1 MKGFGTGIYWILI
14 VQLTVPTQFFSYS
27 IPQAHAEEPVK
38 SSAPAPSFAE
48 PTAVEAASRASTLES
63 FLKSSLRIR
72 SAVEA
77 NIPGAL
83 THHMQAAQMSFSAV
97 AHCPITLPANQ
108 SPLKLIDESILSAAT
123 ALFAFMEKRQ
133 GQLGK
138 FADNLQGDFTNDPLL
153 KTVYVGNQP
162 CQPQSNYDSPLES
175 KGAQQWQLRVKLAV
189 EKNWNDQTIG
199 SPGNLFYKIGYKSE
213 KAPLSNE
220 ELEQWLGWLNWLVQ
234 FREALATQERLRI
247 GVAVATDASAVKT
260 TVVPD
265 LKSIEME
272 PKLGKTV
279 SIVMNQ
285 MREQRAY
292 ENLKDEDRKRL
303 TPEQITAKK
312 LIQASAN
319 VDKIPGFKP
328 CGAKFC
334 FIPAKREAAER
345 LAEKVIIALQDPKLG
360 PGAYLDAMVA
370 LAKQSSIL
378 ELIAV
383 NSLLPKR
390 LKLTK
395 LPDTVAASFQDPNQ
409 FAAEEFADFVNQFHQ
424 LSSVEYRYWWAH
436 QLGLSFQQMVF
447 GLQTRKNPV
456 LLPPPSPHYFPVK
469 NADGKTESKITLYER
484 GNQIVEQ
491 FVSQFLNEAERSD
504 LLRADEKERLAK
516 AKPDVLARLKT
527 QSFENYLR
535 TQTGLSTL
543 DDVSTLMGEKLL
555 VLTALMK
562 PNLIDGLSEEEWKN
576 REKLYLPL
584 LREVVTATLADVL
597 AQYALLQLDTPELV
611 QKLPNGMREP
621 LFSGLFQQASIL
633 WRERFGVEWTQLVLS
648 DAGADS
654 WEIAKTMHS
663 QLLETDAMKKL
674 KSLSEERGSDA
685 VVEAIVADRVKDSMK
700 LVEEAAKADETI
712 QYMTQ
717 LSNWKA
723 NPIWNFFPGPTN
735 YYTLEAMGAKQGPNA
750 ACFNVDN
757 RQAYFWNGGHG
768 TGRNT
773 YGSLA
778 PESTEDYLFMK
789 TSLQSIAQR
798 SLEGVTS
805 RLEKR
810 PDIKN
815 ILKTYG
821 ITGEKA
827 LSRSIFRRFLQV
839 SEAKPAMDPIRSPR
853 EREEA
858 KLPLET
864 WLNSGQ
870 KARKEYNQSLER
882 LVSRLYRQEIQPL
895 GMAVDTAKN
904 NAEKKSWDVYA
915 TKSVERINRDLEPVL
930 VKPLDWK
937 KLVDAKNKSSQKDL
951 DATLD
956 YVKQIE
962 ALSTK
967 VAESK
972 VFEKPENLKD
982 KEATNFIQYC
992 KAHKDECIGWI
1003 SEVEKLLDNP
1013 AFESL
1018 YRARLAVTS
1027 TNRVF
1032 PSGLESIE
1040 KPTSLAKL
1048 PAVERAE
1055 ILRQGWIGKELPGE
1069 MFFWI
1074 PDVFK
1079 NTNGQIS
1086 QPKGNASFMGAFD
1099 TFKTTLGGT
1108 ETNGKAV
1115 LNDLGK
1121 KVAGLLGPVLGT
1133 QIGPRSE
1140 LVKKSTLAAFDKFMA
1155 EVSARPSL
1163 TRDEFS
1169 DLVWE
1174 EVQKANLLSTYI
1186 AQQKHLTAAS
1196 RGLIEGQEDVLLEMA
1211 YQTFKTAL
1219 VGNLK
1224 GVTESANLEFLRNRT
1239 ERPVLAMIV
1248 DSYLLN
1254 FDQFKIKTLNLAAR
1268 VVSPAMDPREE
1279 ILELDKRLRDTRDAV
1294 SNVEFDLKG
1303 YEDTYIVKR
1312 IPDAPLIKTQQSALA
1327 RQLEIGLE
1335 QIKDLEKQKQEA
1347 YIRLN
1352 AQSELKNLLTLTLS
1366 GLPEARKFIS
1376 LLGSETKDAQA
1387 LLVDMHEHYL
1397 HAPRIR
1403 AKHTLSTAQIIDDL
1417 NQLASRQKN
1426 YPDVEPKFAKGYLA
1440 EVRGYFENGLK
1451 EDQAR
1456 PYLQSFFQK
1465 TLTQWWNTAQAK
1477 TTPANYKKALS
1488 NQMIRIVSMWVST
1501 VSWTEKLKS
1510 LFQQSTLDKVNAA
1523 QTAGKDMEAF
1533 SALLPDISADVTPI
1547 AKSIQNQAAQL
1558 LSEIEKLEKEQGN
1571 AANVF
1576 KASASLRRNY
1586 WQFVEFTSHL
1596 LFGNQSAFEPI
1607 IFENS
1612 DGAFSIWVRSLP
1624 GGQTL
1629 QGQDLVAYTS
1639 RALGLSGKTVAEVDQ
1654 QLASKL
1660 GPSVQSL
1667 LMPLFLVLRQ
1677 PGLTKATF
1685 DEIWPPS
1692 FLIQYEIKEPSDW
1705 TQDGLRSWLMSQK
1718 PMQLMYLHGAVAN
1731 RFATWLHNDLDVPTL
1746 ALSWQRS
1753 SKPAAV
1759 VPYKTAHA
1767 DYTQKLSTLLNLWSE
1782 VSGEVRDRGELA
1794 EKLAKEKADKAAA
1807 DKAAEEKAVAD
1818 KAAADKAAAELAAK
1832 EKEEADALAATQPAA
1847 PAPTEPVKPAEA
1859 AKVAEAEKTPAPP
1872 KIVDPKIPEENP
1884 SAVDV
1889 LARSTF
1895 RLFTHGTQYRY
1906 ENGNFVLYD
1915 KERNRTTEP
1924 SDVAFEE
1931 ILAKKDHKAL
1941 YRLMNQITGIVLA
1954 ETQRATLSA
1963 TEATNNLFS
1972 GRESIENLSLDGN
1985 LPFYGDISSNR
1996 PVSAPFYNGNEAVLF
2011 DPGVLF
2017 MARMAYDFTRS
2028 AMAVTPVQIWQL
2040 YFSQQMENSDR
2051 GLVDTSI
2058 TFNTSWHLASD
2069 VPGAPAAKA
2078 SEEAKRFV
2086 TWFDFL
2092 QSSEAAAIFAKLQK
2106 ENAGDGGERLWNFY
2120 KSLDEMKADKDGAYA
2135 QVFEFLSKWDANSTA
2150 KPIPESYPYL
2160 MASLSQHIQL
2170 PFEISQPQGKKQ
2182 MLPPEVTSHLM
2193 RELLAEM
2200 ELDIENFQSWKHVFD
2215 QKSGPE
2221 EWLAMATAKKQALV
2235 ETDHRR
2241 FLSVLVD
2248 APVTTNP
2255 QMGVNYNYRSYPI
2268 EFLDIDGKLDSSGLK
2283 MATEHKSADWIQM
2296 TENADRTA
2304 LYQTLANDRAQL
2316 PLHQV
2321 MLGAYLDKQDAT
2333 EIGALET
2340 SLASYKSQVDAAV
2353 VKRFTTGEDKEKT
2366 PLVASAPV
2374 KHDRYS
2380 SNQNNWSGYFSSTE
2394 SKITSPEEFQQVM
2407 FAAQQSA
2414 GKDNTLTPAQMA
2426 DLIRKRAAFVA
2437 LNKAVNELVRGYSF
2451 EGWKLKQWRGN
2462 DVFNVE
2468 NITAL
2473 DPTSLADKTT
2483 QLFVTGL
2490 QTEVNALLA
2499 AYKAQ
2504 IGSQHPAKIALK
2516 RSHPEA
2522 VRREAA
2528 GKTIHLAWNLLQ
2540 ATLPKG
2546 SGEHFE
2552 RDAQKVIAGA
2562 DSYYREQ
2569 AVVRRYWGGL
2579 LAIGK
2584 NILENMGELFKERD
2598 LRLRIKNEAEFMVEA
2613 ERIWKLKLP
2622 LMDNLAKM
2630 MDEFAPTELGDKTRH
2645 LLQAL
2650 VIKDDVDRRKREE
2663 LYQVFY
2669 MGAFAAILVGATAPH
2684 LVGNI
2689 GLLTQQLPWYLP
2701 VPQAAALTLS
2711 TGMAYAFTDN
2721 LVHRYQEDWVNAPNR
2736 LNSEG
2741 TIRDSHIQAF
2751 LMLMKDETAYLRD
2764 PSLRALEAVQTGNF
2778 YILFR
2783 AVDLMVIYGTVVKPV
2798 FRIVTG
2804 GMRMLYS
2811 AARPVIARGFY
2822 SRGALKAAEEKLLL
2836 TETEAVAA
2844 KNAKHIGLNDLSA
2857 TAASDAQSTI
2867 ETAMDKTIASI
2878 TKGFAD
2884 QGMGTA
2890 EKPLR
2895 AVLDNRAQTRMQQIA
2910 NQAGLE
2916 LEISGMPARQG
2927 SNIVS
2932 RTWNGMLQG
2941 PKVADF
2947 QDQQRRL
2954 ITQLRELQTRLRAG
2968 EEMSHFTVD
2977 DLSILFADETS
2988 VFRAYT
2994 WAPLRVVGI
3003 TRPGWLQPRAVRQLR
3018 ELQIAVQGGMRSQQA
3033 ISYYFLGKWMNRV
3046 KPMLDE
3052 LAAATGR
3059 SQKEWL
3065 ERIVNKKNFI
3075 KDELTP
3081 VRPDNFD
3088 YKLMVQ
3094 ECDEL
3099 RNILSMGNISLTD
3112 DLLEAM
3118 AMSDSPALLSIFKGV
3133 KPQNFLS
3140 RGSLALQAPKGIA
3153 APAAAVGPTVVN
3165 AAETSLA
3172 IEGRNLVAQ
3181 VAKRVSK
3188 QEISEFNALETFLR
3202 EKLPTSVDGIAID
3215 KDAVIELIK
3224 THPSGGIKRMLGEH
3238 MRERG
3243 MTMTSNT
3250 AQLKLAGEYR
3260 RAIEL
3265 DLGIVDDFASI
3276 KGGTTISN
3284 RLQAFHDVY
3293 LHDARRILST
3303 NAETLSLQESQGY
3316 FGLKASPKWTQA
3328 DLEFAKAE
3336 FVAADSVATD
3346 QIGQKLERFAFG
3358 NRAANRLQTHGELAE
3373 LYDMPVEYLQVK
3385 GIDGVLKKFTDAK
3398 VLLHRSEQ
3406 VFLAK
3411 GLGTTPMYDATDAA
3425 DILGLT
3431 FRAGKMPT
3439 AADIHKRADLLYTE
3453 MELAY
3458 GSNAPSIL
3466 GSKLPPTYVDY
3477 GPLEKIRKAE
3487 ETLINAINQ

>member
-1 MKGFGTGIYWILI
+1 MKGFGKAIYWILI
-14 VQLTVPTQFFSYS
+14 VQLTVPSQFFSYS
-27 IPQAHAEEPVK
+27 LPQVHAAEPVK
-38 SSAPAPSFAE
+38 SPAPAAPST
-48 PTAVEAASRASTLES
+48 PPEAATRASTLES
-63 FLKSSLRIR
+63 FLQSSLRIR
-72 SAVEA
+72 SAVET

-83 THHMQAAQMSFSAV
+83 THHMQASQMSFSAV
-97 AHCPITLPANQ
+97 AHCPISLPTNQ
-108 SPLKLIDESILSAAT
+108 SPLRLIDESIASAAN

-133 GQLGK
+133 EQLGK
-138 FADNLQGDFTNDPLL
+138 FADNLQGDFTNEPLL
-153 KTVYVGNQP
+153 KTIYVGDQP

-175 KGAQQWQLRVKLAV
+175 KDAQAWQLRVKLAL
-189 EKNWNDQTIG
+189 EKNWKDQTSG

-220 ELEQWLGWLNWLVQ
+220 ELEQWLGWLNWLIQ

-247 GVAVATDASAVKT
+247 GVAVATDASAVKN
-260 TVVPD
+260 TVVPN
-265 LKSIEME
+265 LKSIEMG

-279 SIVMNQ
+279 ITVLNQ

-319 VDKIPGFKP
+319 VDKIPGFKA

-334 FIPAKREAAER
+334 FVPAKREAAER

-436 QLGLSFQQMVF
+436 QLGMSFQQLVF

-456 LLPPPSPHYFPVK
+456 LLPPPSPHYFPVT
-469 NADGKTESKITLYER
+469 NSDGKSAKITLYER

-491 FVSQFLNEAERSD
+491 FVSEFLNEAERSD
-504 LLRADEKERLAK
+504 LLRADEKERLTK

-576 REKLYLPL
+576 REKLYVPL

-633 WRERFGVEWTQLVLS
+633 WRERFGVQWTQLVLS

-685 VVEAIVADRVKDSMK
+685 VVEAVVADRVRDSMK
-700 LVEEAAKADETI
+700 LVEEAAKAEETI
-712 QYMTQ
+712 QYMTE

-723 NPIWNFFPGPTN
+723 NPVWNFLPGPTN
-735 YYTLEAMGAKQGPNA
+735 YFTLEALGAEQGPNA
-750 ACFNVDN
+750 ACFHVDN
-757 RQAYFWNGGHG
+757 RQAYFWSGGHG

-773 YGSLA
+773 YGSLT
-778 PESTEDYLFMK
+778 PEKTEDYLFMK

-798 SLEGVTS
+798 SLEGVTK

-827 LSRSIFRRFLQV
+827 LSRAIFRRFLQV
-839 SEAKPAMDPIRSPR
+839 SEAKPAFDPIRSPR

-858 KLPLET
+858 KLPLEA
-864 WLNSGQ
+864 WLNSGK
-870 KARKEYNQSLER
+870 KARKEYTQSLER

-895 GMAVDTAKN
+895 SMAVETAKN
-904 NAEKKSWDVYA
+904 SAEKKSWDVYA
-915 TKSVERINRDLEPVL
+915 DKSLQRINRDLEPVL
-930 VKPLDWK
+930 ITPLDWN
-937 KLVDAKNKSSQKDL
+937 KLVGAKNKSSQKEL
-951 DATLD
+951 DSTLE

-962 ALSTK
+962 ALSAK

-972 VFEKPENLKD
+972 VFEKPENVKD

-992 KAHKDECIGWI
+992 KAHKDECLGWI
-1003 SEVEKLLDNP
+1003 TELEKLLENP
-1013 AFESL
+1013 ALEPL
-1018 YRARLAVTS
+1018 YRARLAVAS

-1032 PSGLESIE
+1032 PSGLENIE
-1040 KPTSLAKL
+1040 KPASLAKL

-1055 ILRQGWIGKELPGE
+1055 ILRQGWVGKELAGE

-1074 PDVFK
+1074 PEVFK
-1079 NTNGQIS
+1079 NVNGQIV
-1086 QPKGNASFMGAFD
+1086 QPKGNASFMGPFD
-1099 TFKTTLGGT
+1099 AFKTTLGGT
-1108 ETNGKAV
+1108 EVNNKVV

-1121 KVAGLLGPVLGT
+1121 KVAGLLTPVLGT
-1133 QIGPRSE
+1133 QIGPRTES
-1140 LVKKSTLAAFDKFMA
+1140 VKKNTIPAFDKFMS
-1155 EVSARPSL
+1155 EVSTRPALS
-1163 TRDEFS
+1163 RDEFS
-1169 DLVWE
+1169 DLAWE
-1174 EVQKANLLSTYI
+1174 EAQKANLLPIYI

-1196 RGLIEGQEDVLLEMA
+1196 RGLIEGQEDVLLEMGF
-1211 YQTFKTAL
+1211 QTFKTAL

-1224 GVTESANLEFLRNRT
+1224 GVTESATLEFLRNRA
-1239 ERPVLAMIV
+1239 ERPVLAMILETH
-1248 DSYLLN
+1248 LLN

-1268 VVSPAMDPREE
+1268 VVTPAIDPREE

-1303 YEDTYIVKR
+1303 YDDTLVVKR
-1312 IPDAPLIKTQQSALA
+1312 IPDAPLVKTQQSALK

-1335 QIKDLEKQKQEA
+1335 QIKDLEKQKQLA
-1347 YIRLN
+1347 YVRLN
-1352 AQSELKNLLTLTLS
+1352 GQSELKNLLTLTLN
-1366 GLPEARKFIS
+1366 GVPEARRFIS
-1376 LLGSETKDAQA
+1376 LLGSESKDAEG
-1387 LLVDMHEHYL
+1387 LLADMYAHYL
-1397 HAPRIR
+1397 NAPRIR
-1403 AKHTLSTAQIIDDL
+1403 AKHTLSVAQIIDDL

-1426 YPDVEPKFAKGYLA
+1426 YPEVEPKFAKGYLT
-1440 EVRGYFENGLK
+1440 EVRSYFEKGLK
-1451 EDQAR
+1451 EEQAR
-1456 PYLQSFFQK
+1456 PYLQSFFQR

-1477 TTPANYKKALS
+1477 STPENYKKALS
-1488 NQMIRIVSMWVST
+1488 SQLARVVAMWVSNI
-1501 VSWTEKLKS
+1501 SWTQKLKS
-1510 LFQQSTLDKVNAA
+1510 FFQQSTLDKV
-1523 QTAGKDMEAF
+1523 QTALKAGKAMEAV
-1533 SALLPDISADVTPI
+1533 SAVLPDISADVTPV
-1547 AKSIQNQAAQL
+1547 AQAIQNQAASL
-1558 LSEIEKLEKEQGN
+1558 LSAIEKLEKEQDN
-1571 AANVF
+1571 AASVF
-1576 KASASLRRNY
+1576 KASGTLRKNY
-1586 WQFVEFTSHL
+1586 WEFVEFTSHL

-1607 IFENS
+1607 VFENAE
-1612 DGAFSIWVRSLP
+1612 GAFSIWIRSLP

-1629 QGQDLVAYTS
+1629 QGEDLVAYTS
-1639 RALGLSGKTVAEVDQ
+1639 RVLGISGKTVAEVDQ
-1654 QLASKL
+1654 QLAAKL

-1667 LMPLFLVLRQ
+1667 LMPLFLVVRQ
-1677 PGLTKATF
+1677 PSLTKATF

-1692 FLIQYEIKEPSDW
+1692 FLLQFDIKEPADW
-1705 TQDGLRSWLMSQK
+1705 TQDGLRAWLMSQT
-1718 PMQLMYLHGAVAN
+1718 PMQLLYLHNAVSN
-1731 RFATWLHNDLDVPTL
+1731 RFTTWLHNDLDVPTL

-1759 VPYKTAHA
+1759 VEYKSAHA
-1767 DYTQKLSTLLNLWSE
+1767 DYTQKLTTLLNLWSE

-1794 EKLAKEKADKAAA
+1794 EKLAKEKADKE
-1807 DKAAEEKAVAD
+1807 AAEKTAS
-1818 KAAADKAAAELAAK
+1818 ELAAK
-1832 EKEEADALAATQPAA
+1832 EKEKEDAVAAAQAATPSATQATKE
-1847 PAPTEPVKPAEA
+1847 TEREKLAG
-1859 AKVAEAEKTPAPP
+1859 AEKKPEAP
-1872 KIVDPKIPEENP
+1872 KFVDPKIPEENP
-1884 SAVDV
+1884 SAIEV

-1906 ENGNFVLYD
+1906 ENDNFVLYD
-1915 KERNRTTEP
+1915 KDRNHSTEH
-1924 SDVAFEE
+1924 SDAAFEE

-1941 YRLMNQITGIVLA
+1941 YRMMNQITGIVLA

-1963 TEATNNLFS
+1963 TQATNNLLS
-1972 GRESIENLSLDGN
+1972 GRESLENLSLDGN
-1985 LPFYGDISSNR
+1985 LPFYGDISANR

-2017 MARMAYDFTRS
+2017 MARMAYDFSRS
-2028 AMAVTPVQIWQL
+2028 AMAVTPVQLWQI

-2058 TFNTSWHLASD
+2058 TFQTSWHPASE
-2069 VPGAPAAKA
+2069 VPGAPEAKA

-2086 TWFDFL
+2086 TWFEFL
-2092 QSSEAAAIFAKLQK
+2092 QSSEAATIFAELQK
-2106 ENAGDGGERLWNFY
+2106 ANAGDGGERLWNFY
-2120 KSLDEMKADKDGAYA
+2120 KSLEEMKADKDGAYA
-2135 QVFEFLSKWDANSTA
+2135 QVFEFLSKWDANATA

-2170 PFEISQPQGKKQ
+2170 PFEISEPQGKKQ

-2200 ELDIENFQSWKHVFD
+2200 ELDIESFQSWKHVFD

-2221 EWLAMATAKKQALV
+2221 EWLAMATSKKQALV

-2268 EFLDIDGKLDSSGLK
+2268 EFLDVDGKLNSSGLK
-2283 MATEHKSADWIQM
+2283 LATEHKSADWIQM

-2333 EIGALET
+2333 EISALES
-2340 SLASYKSQVDAAV
+2340 SLASYKSQVDEAV

-2374 KHDRYS
+2374 QHDRYS
-2380 SNQNNWSGYFSSTE
+2380 SNQNNWSGYFSRTE
-2394 SKITSPEEFQQVM
+2394 SKITSSEEFQQVM
-2407 FAAQQSA
+2407 FAAQQAA

-2462 DVFNVE
+2462 DVLNVE

-2483 QLFVTGL
+2483 ELFLTGL
-2490 QTEVNALLA
+2490 QTEVNGLLS

-2504 IGSQHPAKIALK
+2504 IGSQHPAKIVLK

-2522 VRREAA
+2522 ARREAA
-2528 GKTIHLAWNLLQ
+2528 GKAIHLAWNLLQ

-2546 SGEHFE
+2546 SSEHFE

-2598 LRLRIKNEAEFMVEA
+2598 LRLRIKNESEFMVEA

-2650 VIKDDVDRRKREE
+2650 VIKDDVERRKREE
-2663 LYQVFY
+2663 LYNAFY
-2669 MGAFAAILVGATAPH
+2669 MGAFGLILVGATAPH
-2684 LVGNI
+2684 LVGNL

-2711 TGMAYAFTDN
+2711 AGMAYTFTDN

-2736 LNSEG
+2736 VASEG

-2764 PSLRALEAVQTGNF
+2764 PSLRSIEATQTGNF

-2783 AVDLMVIYGTVVKPV
+2783 AIDILVVYGTVVKPV
-2798 FRIVTG
+2798 FRMVTG
-2804 GMRMLYS
+2804 LSRALYS
-2811 AARPVIARGFY
+2811 AARPVVARAFY

-2836 TETEAVAA
+2836 AETEAVAA
-2844 KNAKHIGLNDLSA
+2844 KNAQHIGLNDL
-2857 TAASDAQSTI
+2857 AAAAPNEAQATI
-2867 ETAMDKTIASI
+2867 EAAMDKSIASI
-2878 TKGFAD
+2878 TKGFTE

-2895 AVLDNRAQTRMQQIA
+2895 AVLDSRAQTRMKEIA

-2916 LEISGMPARQG
+2916 LEVAGMPARRG
-2927 SNIVS
+2927 SNIAS
-2932 RTWNGMLQG
+2932 RLWNGMLQG
-2941 PKVADF
+2941 PKVAEF

-2954 ITQLRELQTRLRAG
+2954 IIQLRELQARLRAG
-2968 EEMSHFTVD
+2968 EELSHFTVD
-2977 DLSILFADETS
+2977 DLSILFANETS
-2988 VFRAYT
+2988 IYRAYT
-2994 WAPLRVVGI
+2994 WAPLRFVGI
-3003 TRPGWLQPRAVRQLR
+3003 TRPGWLQPQAVRQLR

-3046 KPMLDE
+3046 KPMLDQ

-3065 ERIVNKKNFI
+3065 ERITQNKNFI

-3081 VRPDNFD
+3081 VRPENFD

-3094 ECDEL
+3094 ECEEL
-3099 RNILSMGNISLTD
+3099 RNILNMGNISITD
-3112 DLLEAM
+3112 DLLEAI
-3118 AMSDSPALLSIFKGV
+3118 AMGDSPGLLSIFKSV

-3140 RGSLALQAPKGIA
+3140 RGSLALQVPKGIA
-3153 APAAAVGPTVVN
+3153 APAMATEATVAN
-3165 AAETSLA
+3165 AAEATLA
-3172 IEGRNLVAQ
+3172 IEGKNLLAQ

-3188 QEISEFNALETFLR
+3188 QEISEFGALEAFLR

-3215 KDAVIELIK
+3215 KETVIELIK
-3224 THPSGGIKRMLGEH
+3224 SHPSSGIKRMLGEH

-3243 MTMTSNT
+3243 LTMTSNT
-3250 AQLKLAGEYR
+3250 AQLRLAGEYR

-3265 DLGIVDDFASI
+3265 DLGIVDDFAAI
-3276 KGGTTISN
+3276 RGGETVSN

-3293 LHDARRILST
+3293 LYDARRILST
-3303 NAETLSLQESQGY
+3303 NAETLSLKESQGY

-3336 FVAADSVATD
+3336 FQAADSVATE
-3346 QIGQKLERFAFG
+3346 QIGKRLERFSFAH
-3358 NRAANRLQTHGELAE
+3358 RASNRLQTHAELAE

-3385 GIDGVLKKFTDAK
+3385 GIDGVLKQFTDGK

-3406 VFLAK
+3406 VFLGK
-3411 GLGTTPMYDATDAA
+3411 GLGSTPVYDATDAA

-3431 FRAGKMPT
+3431 LRAGKKPT
-3439 AADIHKRADLLYTE
+3439 LAEVHKRADLLYTE

-3458 GSNAPSIL
+3458 GSNAPSVL

-3487 ETLINAINQ
+3487 ETLINAIQ

>member
-1 MKGFGTGIYWILI
+1 LKGFGKAIYWILI

-27 IPQAHAEEPVK
+27 VPQAQAAEPVQST
-38 SSAPAPSFAE
+38 SSATASGE
-48 PTAVEAASRASTLES
+48 PTPLAAASRAATLES
-63 FLKSSLRIR
+63 FLQSSLRIR
-72 SAVEA
+72 SAVET

-83 THHMQAAQMSFSAV
+83 THHMQASQMSFSAV
-97 AHCPITLPANQ
+97 AHCPITLPTEQ

-138 FADNLQGDFTNDPLL
+138 FADNLQGDFVNEPLL
-153 KTVYVGNQP
+153 KTIYVGDQP

-175 KGAQQWQLRVKLAV
+175 KDATAWQLRVKLAV
-189 EKNWNDQTIG
+189 EKNWKDQTSG

-220 ELEQWLGWLNWLVQ
+220 ELDQWLAWLNWLVQ

-247 GVAVATDASAVKT
+247 GVAVATDAAHVKT
-260 TVVPD
+260 TIVPT

-279 SIVMNQ
+279 TTVLNQ

-319 VDKIPGFKP
+319 VDKIPGFKA

-378 ELIAV
+378 ELTAV

-436 QLGLSFQQMVF
+436 QLGLSFQQFVF

-456 LLPPPSPHYFPVK
+456 LLPPPSPHSFPVK
-469 NADGKTESKITLYER
+469 SADGKSETKITLYER

-491 FVSQFLNEAERSD
+491 FVSEFLNEAERSD
-504 LLRADEKERLAK
+504 LLRADEKERLTK

-555 VLTALMK
+555 VLTALIK

-633 WRERFGVEWTQLVLS
+633 WRERFGVEWTKLVLS

-654 WEIAKTMHS
+654 WEIAKNMHS
-663 QLLETDAMKKL
+663 QLLETEAMKKL

-685 VVEAIVADRVKDSMK
+685 VVEAVVADRVKDSMK
-700 LVEEAAKADETI
+700 LVEEAAKAEETI
-712 QYMTQ
+712 QYMTE

-723 NPIWNFFPGPTN
+723 NPIWNFLPGPTN
-735 YYTLEAMGAKQGPNA
+735 YFTLEALGAEQGPNA

-757 RQAYFWNGGHG
+757 RQAYFWSGGHG

-778 PESTEDYLFMK
+778 PENTEDYLFMK

-798 SLEGVTS
+798 SLEGVAS

-827 LSRSIFRRFLQV
+827 LARSIFRRFLQV
-839 SEAKPAMDPIRSPR
+839 SEAKPALDPIRSPR

-870 KARKEYNQSLER
+870 KARKEYTQSLER

-895 GMAVDTAKN
+895 SMAVETAKN
-904 NAEKKSWDVYA
+904 NSEKKSWDVYA
-915 TKSVERINRDLEPVL
+915 TKSLERINRDLEPVL
-930 VKPLDWK
+930 VTPLDWK
-937 KLVDAKNKSSQKDL
+937 KLIDAKNKSPQKEL
-951 DATLD
+951 DATLEF
-956 YVKQIE
+956 VKRIE
-962 ALSTK
+962 ALSIK

-992 KAHKDECIGWI
+992 KAHKDECLGWI
-1003 SEVEKLLDNP
+1003 SEIENLLENP

-1032 PSGLESIE
+1032 PSGLENIE
-1040 KPTSLAKL
+1040 KPTSVAKL

-1069 MFFWI
+1069 MFFWV
-1074 PDVFK
+1074 PEVFK
-1079 NTNGQIS
+1079 NANGQIS
-1086 QPKGNASFMGAFD
+1086 QPKGNASFMGPFD
-1099 TFKTTLGGT
+1099 SFKTSLGGT
-1108 ETNGKAV
+1108 ETNGKVV

-1121 KVAGLLGPVLGT
+1121 KVAGLLTPVLGT
-1133 QIGPRSE
+1133 QIGPRTES
-1140 LVKKSTLAAFDKFMA
+1140 VKKNTIAAFDKFMA
-1155 EVSARPSL
+1155 EISSRPAL

-1169 DLVWE
+1169 DLAWE
-1174 EVQKANLLSTYI
+1174 EVQKANLIPAYI

-1211 YQTFKTAL
+1211 YETFKTAL

-1224 GVTESANLEFLRNRT
+1224 SATESANLEFLRNRT
-1239 ERPVLAMIV
+1239 ERPVLAMIL

-1279 ILELDKRLRDTRDAV
+1279 ILEIDKRLRDTRDAV
-1294 SNVEFDLKG
+1294 SNIEFDLKG
-1303 YEDTYIVKR
+1303 YEDTYIVQR
-1312 IPDAPLIKTQQSALA
+1312 IPDAPLIKTQQTALK
-1327 RQLEIGLE
+1327 RQAEIGRE
-1335 QIKDLEKQKQEA
+1335 QIQDLEKHKKEA
-1347 YIRLN
+1347 YVRLN

-1376 LLGSETKDAQA
+1376 LLGSETKDAQG
-1387 LLVDMHEHYL
+1387 LLTDMHEHYL
-1397 HAPRIR
+1397 NAPRIR

-1426 YPDVEPKFAKGYLA
+1426 YPDVEPKFAKGYLT
-1440 EVRGYFENGLK
+1440 EVRSYFENGLK
-1451 EDQAR
+1451 EEQVR
-1456 PYLQSFFQK
+1456 PYLQSFFQR

-1477 TTPANYKKALS
+1477 TTPKNYKKALS
-1488 NQMIRIVSMWVST
+1488 DQLIRVVAMWVGT

-1510 LFQQSTLDKVNAA
+1510 FFHQSTLDKVKAA
-1523 QTAGKDMEAF
+1523 QAAGKDMEAF

-1547 AKSIQNQAAQL
+1547 AKSIQNQAAYL
-1558 LSEIEKLEKEQGN
+1558 LSEVEKLEKEQGN
-1571 AANVF
+1571 AAEVF
-1576 KASASLRRNY
+1576 KASPTLRRTY
-1586 WQFVEFTSHL
+1586 WEFVEFTSHL

-1607 IFENS
+1607 IFENN
-1612 DGAFSIWVRSLP
+1612 DGAFSIWIRSLP

-1629 QGQDLVAYTS
+1629 QGEDLVSYTS
-1639 RALGLSGKTVAEVDQ
+1639 RALGVSGKTVAEVDQ
-1654 QLASKL
+1654 QLAAKL

-1667 LMPLFLVLRQ
+1667 LMPLFLVVRQ

-1692 FLIQYEIKEPSDW
+1692 FLAQFEIKEPSDW
-1705 TQDGLRSWLMSQK
+1705 TQEGLRTWLMSQK

-1759 VPYKTAHA
+1759 VPYKSAHA
-1767 DYTQKLSTLLNLWSE
+1767 DFTQKLSTLLNLWNE

-1794 EKLAKEKADKAAA
+1794 EKLAKEKAEKEAA
-1807 DKAAEEKAVAD
+1807 DKAAAEKAVAD

-1832 EKEEADALAATQPAA
+1832 EKEKADAIAA
-1847 PAPTEPVKPAEA
+1847 PSTEPVKPVEA
-1859 AKVAEAEKTPAPP
+1859 AKTAATEKKPETP

-1924 SDVAFEE
+1924 SDAAFEE

-1941 YRLMNQITGIVLA
+1941 YRVMNQITGIVLA

-1963 TEATNNLFS
+1963 TEATTNLLS
-1972 GRESIENLSLDGN
+1972 GRESLENLSLDGN
-1985 LPFYGDISSNR
+1985 LPFYGDISENR

-2017 MARMAYDFTRS
+2017 MARMTYDFSRS
-2028 AMAVTPVQIWQL
+2028 AMAVTPVQLWQL

-2058 TFNTSWHLASD
+2058 TFQTSWHPASD

-2086 TWFDFL
+2086 TWFEFL

-2135 QVFEFLSKWDANSTA
+2135 QVLEFLSKWDANSTA

-2170 PFEISQPQGKKQ
+2170 PFEISQPQGKKKI
-2182 MLPPEVTSHLM
+2182 LPPEVTSHLL

-2221 EWLAMATAKKQALV
+2221 EWLAMAVAKKQALV
-2235 ETDHRR
+2235 ETHHRR

-2333 EIGALET
+2333 EIDALET

-2394 SKITSPEEFQQVM
+2394 SKIASPAEFQQVM
-2407 FAAQQSA
+2407 FAAQQAA

-2462 DVFNVE
+2462 DVLNVE

-2483 QLFVTGL
+2483 QLFLTGL
-2490 QTEVNALLA
+2490 QTEVNGLLA
-2499 AYKAQ
+2499 AYKSQ
-2504 IGSQHPAKIALK
+2504 IGSQHPAKIVLK

-2522 VRREAA
+2522 ARREAA

-2552 RDAQKVIAGA
+2552 RDAEKVIAGA

-2650 VIKDDVDRRKREE
+2650 VIKDDVERRKREE

-2669 MGAFAAILVGATAPH
+2669 MGAFAGILVGATAPH

-2689 GLLTQQLPWYLP
+2689 GLLTQQLPWP
-2701 VPQAAALTLS
+2701 VPQAAVLS
-2711 TGMAYAFTDN
+2711 FSVAMGYAFSDN
-2721 LVHRYQEDWVNAPNR
+2721 LIHRYREDWVNAPNR
-2736 LNSEG
+2736 VASEG
-2741 TIRDSHIQAF
+2741 TIRDSHIQAY

-2764 PSLRALEAVQTGNF
+2764 PSLRAIEATQTGNF

-2783 AVDLMVIYGTVVKPV
+2783 AVDVMVVYGTVVKPI
-2798 FRIVTG
+2798 FRIASGIT
-2804 GMRMLYS
+2804 RALY
-2811 AARPVIARGFY
+2811 AATRPVVARAFY

-2836 TETEAVAA
+2836 AETEAVAS
-2844 KNAKHIGLNDLSA
+2844 KNAQHIGLNDLAA
-2857 TAASDAQSTI
+2857 TAPNDAQSTI
-2867 ETAMDKTIASI
+2867 EAAVDKSIASI

-2895 AVLDNRAQTRMQQIA
+2895 AVLDRRAQVRMQDIA
-2910 NQAGLE
+2910 NSAGLE
-2916 LEISGMPARQG
+2916 LEVAGLPARQG
-2927 SNIVS
+2927 SNMAS
-2932 RTWNGMLQG
+2932 RLWNGMLQG
-2941 PKVADF
+2941 PKVAEF

-2988 VFRAYT
+2988 IYRAYT

-3046 KPMLDE
+3046 KPMLDQ
-3052 LAAATGR
+3052 LAVATGR

-3065 ERIVNKKNFI
+3065 ERIIQNKNFI

-3099 RNILSMGNISLTD
+3099 RNILNMGNISPTD

-3153 APAAAVGPTVVN
+3153 APATAVEPTAVN
-3165 AAETSLA
+3165 VAEASLA

-3181 VAKRVSK
+3181 VAKRVTK
-3188 QEISEFNALETFLR
+3188 QEISDFTALETFLR
-3202 EKLPTSVDGIAID
+3202 EKLPSSVDGIAID

-3265 DLGIVDDFASI
+3265 DLGIVDDFASVR
-3276 KGGTTISN
+3276 GGTTVSN

-3293 LHDARRILST
+3293 LYDARRILST

-3336 FVAADSVATD
+3336 FQAADSVATD
-3346 QIGQKLERFAFG
+3346 QIGQKLERFSFA
-3358 NRAANRLQTHGELAE
+3358 NRASNRLQTHAELAE
-3373 LYDMPVEYLQVK
+3373 LYDMPVEYFQVK

-3406 VFLAK
+3406 VFLGK
-3411 GLGTTPMYDATDAA
+3411 GLGSTPIYDATDAA

-3477 GPLEKIRKAE
+3477 GPLEKIRIAE
-3487 ETLINAINQ
+3487 RTLINAVTQ